1 MATYTFT
8 SGSVLQS
15 GATQGALAGEAIN
28 AGEFVYLD
36 PSDGKARKAEGDATV
51 DKAKVAG
58 IAVNSAVSGQP
69 VSYVASG
76 EVTVDATAF
85 LSVGLL
91 LVLSPTAGKCMDVG
105 DLVNT
110 QYVTVI
116 GWSTAANKLKVNLAH
131 SGIQRNPAP

>member
-1 MATYTFT
+1 MASYTFT

-36 PSDGKARKAEGDATV
+36 PSDGKARKAECDATV

-58 IAVNSAVSGQP
+58 IAVNSAVAGQP
-69 VSYVASG
+69 ISYVASG
-76 EVTVDATAF
+76 EVTVNAAF

-116 GWSTAANKLKVNLAH
+116 GWSTAADKLKVNLAH

>member
-36 PSDGKARKAEGDATV
+36 PSDGKARKAECDATV

-58 IAVNSAVSGQP
+58 IAVNSAVAGQP
-69 VSYVASG
+69 ISYVASG
-76 EVTVDATAF
+76 EVTVNAAF

-110 QYVTVI
+110 QYVTLI
-116 GWSTAANKLKVNLAH
+116 GWSTAADKLKVNLAH

>member
-36 PSDGKARKAEGDATV
+36 PSDGKARKAECDATV

-58 IAVNSAVSGQP
+58 IAVNSAVAGQP
-69 VSYVASG
+69 ISYVASG
-76 EVTVDATAF
+76 EVTVNSAF

-105 DLVNT
+105 DVVNT

-116 GWSTAANKLKVNLAH
+116 GWSTAADKLKVNLAH

>member
-36 PSDGKARKAEGDATV
+36 PADGKARKSECDATV

-58 IAVNSAVSGQP
+58 IAVNSAVAGQP
-69 VSYVASG
+69 ISYVASG

-85 LSVGLL
+85 ASTGLV

-105 DLVNT
+105 DIVDT
-110 QYVTVI
+110 QYLTVI
-116 GWSTAANKLKVNLAH
+116 GWSTAANKLKIDLAH
-131 SGIQRNPAP
+131 SGIQRALNP

>member
-15 GATQGALAGEAIN
+15 GATQGALAGEAVN

-36 PSDGKARKAEGDATV
+36 PSDGKARRAECDATV

-58 IAVNSAVSGQP
+58 IAVNSAVAGQP
-69 VSYVASG
+69 ISYVASG
-76 EVTVDATAF
+76 EVTVNAAF

-91 LVLSPTAGKCMDVG
+91 LVLSPTTGKCMDVG

-116 GWSTAANKLKVNLAH
+116 GWSTAADKLKVNLAH

>member
-36 PSDGKARKAEGDATV
+36 PSDGKARKAECDATV

-58 IAVNSAVSGQP
+58 IAVNSAVAGQP
-69 VSYVASG
+69 ISYVASG
-76 EVTVDATAF
+76 EVTVNAAF

-116 GWSTAANKLKVNLAH
+116 GWSTAADKLKVNLAH

>member
-36 PSDGKARKAEGDATV
+36 PADGKARKSECDATV

-58 IAVNSAVSGQP
+58 IAVNSAVAGQP
-69 VSYVASG
+69 ISYVASG
-76 EVTVDATAF
+76 EVTVNAAF

-116 GWSTAANKLKVNLAH
+116 GWSTAADKLKVNLAH
-131 SGIQRNPAP
+131 SGIQRNLAP

>member
-28 AGEFVYLD
+28 AGDFVYLD
-36 PSDGKARKAEGDATV
+36 PSDGKARKAECDATV

-58 IAVNSAVSGQP
+58 IAVNSAVAGQP
-69 VSYVASG
+69 ISYVASG
-76 EVTVDATAF
+76 EVTVNAAF

-116 GWSTAANKLKVNLAH
+116 GWSTAADKLKVNLAH